1 MTSTVH
7 WDLDIYALSSISH
20 KDDSTSTTTALFR
33 REEVIQ
39 PDGTGE
45 LVPIISGN
53 SFRGTLRRIGEE
65 LLRERAR
72 LRGHTVAAGGP
83 HPPQRRSPTKNQGRT
98 PLRKQTR
105 ACTKSHPPDR
115 RLRR

>member
-39 PDGTGE
+39 PDGTG
-45 LVPIISGN
+45 N
-53 SFRGTLRRIGEE
+53 SFRSSPATPSAEHCDASVRNSSAMCSTTRAHCRCRR
-65 LLRERAR
+65 
-72 LRGHTVAAGGP
+72 P